1 MLIKFISSLKSRRYY
16 YGLQKEKRKE
26 KIRSINMAKIEKI
39 VEEELQS
46 TFNEDELEEEEVTED
61 VQG

>member
-1 MLIKFISSLKSRRYY
+1 
-16 YGLQKEKRKE
+16 
-26 KIRSINMAKIEKI
+26 MAKIEKI
-39 VEEELQS
+39 VDEELQS